1 MLKMTY
7 IKRLI
12 SFICMYTS
20 ISYRSITNALDFR
33 RNWTKD
39 ISKKRKKYK

>member
-1 MLKMTY
+1 MLKMNY

-12 SFICMYTS
+12 SYICVYTS
-20 ISYRSITNALDFR
+20 ISYRSIINALGFR